1 MFPISKPTAAQPV
14 PRKKD
19 GHSSAT
25 ATKKRPL
32 AEPTTTVGVK
42 RSKNAGP
49 FFDESESDSTEN
61 GYEDTRKTTSSPLL
75 RNHRSNRLSLSSL
88 QAKALNSS
96 RLRALIN
103 KAQNGPAPHNRIQ
116 REDDAKPQNSTSSVD
131 GFQQKLTKLDPIQ
144 QQLPSRSALVGSA
157 SARGGDTKP
166 RSSATK
172 SLDVQAAS
180 GKQVRDSART
190 MQAQTRSPHPGSI
203 IKSESLQKNSFTD
216 TALTNRH
223 LSNVDRS
230 TLRTPK
236 EGTKTTKTEN
246 DRTTLIMK
254 TATTTAHKSFT
265 PKVVQHSLETGTIRP
280 LQKPGFGKAPAHW
293 NTKRECETTKEI
305 PSNTTTSPRKM
316 SIVQSRDGS
325 NFKSTVGAPQPPA
338 HTHVHTEMKVEASR
352 SLENASSVQVAP
364 QPIRRGVQT
373 GAGAN
378 QKLREQINSEEL
390 ASHKVF
396 YKRFYLTSIIM
407 TAC

>member
-25 ATKKRPL
+25 ATRKRSL
-32 AEPTTTVGVK
+32 AEPTTTAGVK

-75 RNHRSNRLSLSSL
+75 RNRQSKRLSLSSL

-103 KAQNGPAPHNRIQ
+103 KTQNGPAPHNRVQ
-116 REDDAKPQNSTSSVD
+116 REDDAKPQNFASSVD

-144 QQLPSRSALVGSA
+144 KQLPSRSALVGSA
-157 SARGGDTKP
+157 SARSGNTKP

-172 SLDVQAAS
+172 SLAVHTDS
-180 GKQVRDSART
+180 GKQMRDSAGMR
-190 MQAQTRSPHPGSI
+190 QAQTRSPHPGSI
-203 IKSESLQKNSFTD
+203 IISESLQKKSFTD
-216 TALTNRH
+216 TASSDRR
-223 LSNVDRS
+223 LSNIDRNP
-230 TLRTPK
+230 LRTPK
-236 EGTKTTKTEN
+236 EGTDITKTEN
-246 DRTTLIMK
+246 DK
-254 TATTTAHKSFT
+254 TVPRMEPAATTAHKSFT
-265 PKVVQHSLETGTIRP
+265 PKVVQHSLGTGTIRP
-280 LQKPGFGKAPAHW
+280 LQKPGFGKAPAHC
-293 NTKRECETTKEI
+293 NTKREFETTKGI
-305 PSNTTTSPRKM
+305 SLNTTTSPRKL
-316 SIVQSRDGS
+316 SVVQSRDGS

-338 HTHVHTEMKVEASR
+338 HTHVHTEMKAEASQ
-352 SLENASSVQVAP
+352 SVEDDSSIQVTP
-364 QPIRRGVQT
+364 QPVRRGVQT

-390 ASHKVF
+390 ASQKVS
-396 YKRFYLTSIIM
+396 YKRIYFT
-407 TAC
+407 

>member
-19 GHSSAT
+19 GHYSAT
-25 ATKKRPL
+25 ATRKRSL
-32 AEPTTTVGVK
+32 AEPTTTAGVK

-75 RNHRSNRLSLSSL
+75 RNRQSNRLSLSSL

-103 KAQNGPAPHNRIQ
+103 KTQNGPAPHNRIQ
-116 REDDAKPQNSTSSVD
+116 REDDAKPQNFTSSVD

-157 SARGGDTKP
+157 SARSGDTKP
-166 RSSATK
+166 RSSTTK
-172 SLDVQAAS
+172 SLDVPTAS
-180 GKQVRDSART
+180 GQQVCDSARIR
-190 MQAQTRSPHPGSI
+190 QAQTRSPHPGSI
-203 IKSESLQKNSFTD
+203 IISESLQKKSFTD
-216 TALTNRH
+216 TASSDRR
-223 LSNVDRS
+223 LSNLDHNP
-230 TLRTPK
+230 LRIPR
-236 EGTKTTKTEN
+236 EGSNTTKTEN
-246 DRTTLIMK
+246 DRTVSRTNPATI
-254 TATTTAHKSFT
+254 TANKSFT

-280 LQKPGFGKAPAHW
+280 LQKLGFGKAPAHW
-293 NTKRECETTKEI
+293 NTKRECETKKEI
-305 PSNTTTSPRKM
+305 PLNTTTSRKL
-316 SIVQSRDGS
+316 SVVQSRDGS

-338 HTHVHTEMKVEASR
+338 HAHVHAEMKFEASR
-352 SLENASSVQVAP
+352 SAENASSVQVAP
-364 QPIRRGVQT
+364 QPIRHDVQT

-390 ASHKVF
+390 ASQKVS
-396 YKRFYLTSIIM
+396 YKRIHFTRIIK
-407 TAC
+407 TC

>member
-25 ATKKRPL
+25 ATRKRSL
-32 AEPTTTVGVK
+32 AEPTTTAGVK

-103 KAQNGPAPHNRIQ
+103 KTQNGPAPHNRIQ
-116 REDDAKPQNSTSSVD
+116 REDDAKPQNFTSSVD
-131 GFQQKLTKLDPIQ
+131 RIQQIPTTSDPIK
-144 QQLPSRSALVGSA
+144 QQLPSRSTLVGSA
-157 SARGGDTKP
+157 SARSGDTKP

-172 SLDVQAAS
+172 SLDVHAAS
-180 GKQVRDSART
+180 GQQVRDSART
-190 MQAQTRSPHPGSI
+190 RQTQTHSPHPGSI
-203 IKSESLQKNSFTD
+203 IKSESLQKNSFTGTTSSD
-216 TALTNRH
+216 RH
-223 LSNVDRS
+223 LSNVDRT
-230 TLRTPK
+230 TLGTFK
-236 EGTKTTKTEN
+236 EDTNVTKTEN
-246 DRTTLIMK
+246 NRPVSRMES
-254 TATTTAHKSFT
+254 ATTTAHKSFT

-280 LQKPGFGKAPAHW
+280 LQKPGFGKAPAHR

-305 PSNTTTSPRKM
+305 PLNTTTSPRKL
-316 SIVQSRDGS
+316 SVVQSRDGS
-325 NFKSTVGAPQPPA
+325 NFRSTVGAPQPPA

-352 SLENASSVQVAP
+352 SAENVNSAQVTP
-364 QPIRRGVQT
+364 QPVRRGVQI

-390 ASHKVF
+390 ASQKVS
-396 YKRFYLTSIIM
+396 YKRIHLTRTII
-407 TAC
+407 TC

>member
-1 MFPISKPTAAQPV
+1 MFPISKPTAAQPI

-25 ATKKRPL
+25 ATRKRSL
-32 AEPTTTVGVK
+32 AEPTTTAGVK
-42 RSKNAGP
+42 RPKNAGP

-61 GYEDTRKTTSSPLL
+61 GYEDTRKTKSSPLL

-103 KAQNGPAPHNRIQ
+103 KTQNGPAPHSRIQ
-116 REDDAKPQNSTSSVD
+116 REDDAKPQNFTPSVD
-131 GFQQKLTKLDPIQ
+131 RLQQMPTKPDPIQ
-144 QQLPSRSALVGSA
+144 QQLPSRSTLVGSA
-157 SARGGDTKP
+157 SARSGDTKP

-172 SLDVQAAS
+172 CLNVHAAS
-180 GKQVRDSART
+180 GQQVRDSART
-190 MQAQTRSPHPGSI
+190 RQAQAHSPHPGSV
-203 IKSESLQKNSFTD
+203 IKSESLLKNSLTD
-216 TALTNRH
+216 TASTNRH
-223 LSNVDRS
+223 LSNVDRT

-265 PKVVQHSLETGTIRP
+265 PKVVQRSLETGTIRP

-293 NTKRECETTKEI
+293 TTKRVCETTKEI
-305 PSNTTTSPRKM
+305 PLNTTTSPRKL
-316 SIVQSRDGS
+316 SVVQSRDGS

-338 HTHVHTEMKVEASR
+338 HTHVHTETKVEASR
-352 SLENASSVQVAP
+352 SAENASSVQVTP
-364 QPIRRGVQT
+364 QPIRHGVQ
-373 GAGAN
+373 AGAEAN
-378 QKLREQINSEEL
+378 QRLHEQRNPEEF
-390 ASHKVF
+390 ASKKVSF
-396 YKRFYLTSIIM
+396 NRIHLT
-407 TAC
+407 

>member
-14 PRKKD
+14 PRKRD

-25 ATKKRPL
+25 ATRKRSL
-32 AEPTTTVGVK
+32 AEPTTTAGVK

-75 RNHRSNRLSLSSL
+75 RNRQSNRLSLSSL

-103 KAQNGPAPHNRIQ
+103 KTQNGPAPHNRIE
-116 REDDAKPQNSTSSVD
+116 REDDAKPQNFTSSVN

-157 SARGGDTKP
+157 SARSGDTKP

-172 SLDVQAAS
+172 SLDVHAAS
-180 GKQVRDSART
+180 GQQVRDSART
-190 MQAQTRSPHPGSI
+190 RQAQTRSPHPGSI

-216 TALTNRH
+216 TA
-223 LSNVDRS
+223 SSDRRLNNADGT
-230 TLRTPK
+230 TLRTFK
-236 EGTKTTKTEN
+236 EDTKITKTEN
-246 DRTTLIMK
+246 DRTVPRMEP
-254 TATTTAHKSFT
+254 AATTAHKSFT

-280 LQKPGFGKAPAHW
+280 LQKPGFGKAPARW
-293 NTKRECETTKEI
+293 ATKRESETTKEI
-305 PSNTTTSPRKM
+305 PLNTTTSPRKL
-316 SIVQSRDGS
+316 SVVQTRDGS

-352 SLENASSVQVAP
+352 SAENDSSVQVAP
-364 QPIRRGVQT
+364 QPICRGVQT

-390 ASHKVF
+390 ASQKVS
-396 YKRFYLTSIIM
+396 YKRIHLTKIII
-407 TAC
+407 TC